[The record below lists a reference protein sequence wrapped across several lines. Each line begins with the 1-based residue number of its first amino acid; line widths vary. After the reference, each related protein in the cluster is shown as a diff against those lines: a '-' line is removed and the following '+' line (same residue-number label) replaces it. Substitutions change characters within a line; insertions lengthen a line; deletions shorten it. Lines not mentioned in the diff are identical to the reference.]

1 MKHFEFKK
9 YNSSLF
15 AQGLFA
21 LTLNLPA
28 CVTNMSME
36 AKTEEQA
43 AADAATE
50 VDAMI
55 AQAEAETTEEEIKDY
70 TVADVQSFD
79 PQGIVVHFEFEKA
92 SLSPMTVAALDKIV
106 KGMKKDPLSNIT
118 IRAHSD
124 KQGEERY
131 NEKLSA
137 RRAKVI
143 KDYLIGHGID
153 EDRLNPMYLGASEP
167 LDEAPTVNAYKKNRR
182 GEFNINYGPSSFG
195 PSK

>member
-1 MKHFEFKK
+1 MKHFESRT
-9 YNSSLF
+9 YTSTLF
-15 AQGLFA
+15 AMGLFA
-21 LTLNLPA
+21 LTINLPA
-28 CVTNMSME
+28 CATNMQMA

-43 AADAATE
+43 ADDAAIQ

-55 AQAEAETTEEEIKDY
+55 KQAEAETTEEEITDY

-92 SLSPMTVAALDKIV
+92 TLSPMTVVSLDKIV
-106 KGMKKDPLSNIT
+106 KGMKKDPLSNVT
-118 IRAHSD
+118 IKAHSD
-124 KQGEERY
+124 KQGEGRF

-143 KDYLIGHGID
+143 KDYLISHGID
-153 EDRLNPMYLGASEP
+153 EDRLDPMYLGASEP
-167 LDEAPTVNAYKKNRR
+167 LDEASTVAAYKKNRR

-195 PSK
+195 PAK